1 MKATRYIVFLGIVGL
16 FAFGACSKDETETGD
31 STTRSAVAVN
41 DSTENDSTS
50 GGGISIAINE
60 EWKGDTMNHF

>member
-31 STTRSAVAVN
+31 RTTRSAVAVN
-41 DSTENDSTS
+41 DSTS
-50 GGGISIAINE
+50 GGGISITINE
-60 EWKGDTMNHF
+60 EWKGDTMIHF